1 MRKIERDS
9 LNAKLKFFSQADI
22 DDAMMRYFLR
32 RSTRQEILK
41 EFGILNTTFLKWLSD
56 FKNEH
61 PDANMV
67 FHVTAPKHKKKKKN
81 GGR

>member
-1 MRKIERDS
+1 MRKIEKDS
-9 LNAKLKFFSQADI
+9 LNAKLKFVSQADI

-32 RSTRQEILK
+32 RSTRQEIIK
-41 EFGILNTTFLKWLSD
+41 EFGILNTTFLKWLRD
-56 FKNEH
+56 FKDEH

-67 FHVTAPKHKKKKKN
+67 FHVTAPKRKKKKKN